1 LLIVKGFKDAM
12 STGTQSNNFPQ
23 LRYGAIGVALAVAA
37 AAATGHTVFNFEAH
51 TPFLAGLGN
60 LDLSSLNF
68 PFEEPENALSIP
80 TWAIHFSSVFEW
92 IFAMRLVWDYA
103 EVSKDES
110 WKGLTWGM
118 LPLHA
123 SGLAACTYHFF
134 YNSSDLSFL
143 VALQAGL
150 TLLGNTTVAIAAL
163 RIALANGFKFQLPGQ
178 ADGKEKDG
186 RDLKPLSKLMQVES
200 EPVLLAKLT
209 AATFASAYVVKYGQ
223 LATGLG
229 FEPSAPAALA
239 MVLLPPVVLANY
251 FVGRGNAA
259 PVATDPN

>member
-1 LLIVKGFKDAM
+1 MHIYVLSL
-12 STGTQSNNFPQ
+12 SLSLSLSHTHTHTHTQ
-23 LRYGAIGVALAVAA
+23 
-37 AAATGHTVFNFEAH
+37 
-51 TPFLAGLGN
+51 
-60 LDLSSLNF
+60 
-68 PFEEPENALSIP
+68 
-80 TWAIHFSSVFEW
+80 
-92 IFAMRLVWDYA
+92 
-103 EVSKDES
+103 
-110 WKGLTWGM
+110 GLTWGM

-178 ADGKEKDG
+178 GDGTEKDG
-186 RDLKPLSKLMQVES
+186 RVLKPLSKLMQVES

-251 FVGRGNAA
+251 FVGRGNSA